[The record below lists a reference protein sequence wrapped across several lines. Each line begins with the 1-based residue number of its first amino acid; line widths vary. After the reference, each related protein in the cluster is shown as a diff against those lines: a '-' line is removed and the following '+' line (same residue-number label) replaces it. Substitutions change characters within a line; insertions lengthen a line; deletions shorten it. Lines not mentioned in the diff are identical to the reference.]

1 MTLRDEESG
10 WSERPL
16 SWYSVQLSS
25 FPNGRSAYVT
35 SCRWFPDAVCC
46 RRCSESA
53 EECLLC
59 VHGRLWTPHNVHS
72 PWQIYGGAEFLA
84 HGWNSLHRPSSA
96 IVFALQL
103 LRRMFKNTYRED
115 LVHCSLP
122 GTEVKCQP
130 VDKLC
135 KNVSRGKLTKTS
147 ILWTVRRIRLHWSI
161 NIVPAV
167 PVHRWYTALCTA
179 LCTYTSWQDAK
190 AWNTPRG
197 DGSTSPCWEPMSSCR
212 LCSCKLIMMIL
223 NDEAVLNNDS
233 QLKPLNTAPRSR
245 TNRPFA
251 SWETRRGWFGVVL
264 WRINL
269 NK

>member
-1 MTLRDEESG
+1 MLTVTLRDEESG

-59 VHGRLWTPHNVHS
+59 VHRRLWTPHNVHS

-161 NIVPAV
+161 NTGGTGCTCT
-167 PVHRWYTALCTA
+167 PVVHSVVHSVVHIHQLAGCESVKH
-179 LCTYTSWQDAK
+179 TS
-190 AWNTPRG
+190 G
-197 DGSTSPCWEPMSSCR
+197 
-212 LCSCKLIMMIL
+212 
-223 NDEAVLNNDS
+223 
-233 QLKPLNTAPRSR
+233 
-245 TNRPFA
+245 
-251 SWETRRGWFGVVL
+251 
-264 WRINL
+264 WRIHFPLLGTNEL
-269 NK
+269 LQVVFL